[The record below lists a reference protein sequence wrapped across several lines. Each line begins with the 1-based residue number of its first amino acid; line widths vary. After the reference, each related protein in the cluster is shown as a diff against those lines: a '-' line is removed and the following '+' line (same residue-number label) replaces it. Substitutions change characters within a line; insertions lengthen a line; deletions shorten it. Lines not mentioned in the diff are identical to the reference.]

1 MTGYAEFAVTTN
13 FSFLRGASHGEELAM
28 QGKALGLAGLG
39 IADRNSVA
47 GVVRAHQAAKEAG
60 LPFAPGARLIFCDG
74 TPDILAFPESRT
86 AWGRLTKLLTL
97 GKRRTEKGE
106 CLLRRDDLF
115 AHADGLNLIVM
126 PERLKRA
133 AASGK
138 EDPLTA
144 LLQALREAT
153 QVWLG
158 ASMRYRGDDARR
170 LARLAALAGAAR
182 VPLIAT
188 GDVLYHAPERRP
200 LQDVMTCIREHVT
213 LATAGRRLEANAERH
228 LKAPEEMAR
237 LFRAAPEA
245 VDETL
250 HLLERCKFSL
260 DELKYEYPDETRE
273 GYATPQEALV
283 AATEEGARRRYPDG
297 IPDKVRA
304 ALDHEFALIATLNY
318 APYFLTVYDI
328 VRFAREEQGILC
340 QGRGSAANSA
350 VCYCLGVT
358 DVDPARVDLLFERF
372 VSADRGEPPDI
383 DVDFEHE
390 RREIVI
396 QYIYKRY
403 GRHRAGLAATVIC
416 YRARSAIREV
426 GKAFGLSED
435 TVGALAGMLW
445 GWSTQAVS
453 EKDARR
459 VGLDPSDPQLARV
472 LALAREL
479 IGFPRHLSQHVGGF
493 VITRGRLDEVVPIE
507 NAAMEERTCVEWDK
521 DDLDAVGILKI
532 DVLALGMLTCL
543 QRGFDLLNK
552 HYAGPFPPPPARLPP
567 PLAGEGGEGERGLSS
582 RTERVKSQRAPSL
595 PSPASGGGV
604 RGVGGGGQE
613 PFYLAAI
620 PAEEPAV
627 YDMLSRADSIGVF
640 QVESRAQMSMLPRL
654 KPRKFYDLVIEVAI
668 VRPGPIQ
675 GDMVHPYLRRRQGVE
690 KVVFPSPSPEH
701 GPPDELQQVL
711 GKTMGVPL
719 FQEQAMRIAIVAAGF
734 TPAEAD
740 KLRRAMA
747 TFRRVGTIQYF
758 RDKLIEG
765 MARRGY
771 PRDFAERCFRQI
783 EGFGEYGFPESH
795 AASFAL
801 LVYASAWMKCRYPDV
816 FAAAL
821 LNSQPMGFYA
831 PAQIVRDA
839 QEHGVEVRPVDIN
852 HSDWDSTLEPG
863 TPAAARLHARHA
875 EMADDVRTDHALRL
889 GFRQI
894 SGFSQDDGGTIAKCR
909 GAGFDSIRDL
919 WLRTRLK
926 PAALERLA
934 AADAFRSLGL
944 DRRQALWAVRAL
956 RRAGDKDD
964 LPLFAHFASPAREPD
979 VDLPPMLLGEQVVED
994 YRHLHLSLKA
1004 HPVAFLRS
1012 ELARRGMVR
1021 HETLAAIKSGR
1032 RVTVAGLVLVRQRP
1046 GSANGVIFM
1055 TLEDE
1060 TAVANTIVWPQ
1071 VFETFRP
1078 IVLGARLVAVTG
1090 KLQNEYGVIHVVAER
1105 LDDLS
1110 PLLKRLAED
1119 TGSVQALAN
1128 CDEVRRPIPEHR
1140 LSPAA
1145 VAALRRAERDY
1156 AEPTA
1161 AARAAMPKG
1170 RNFH

>member
-1 MTGYAEFAVTTN
+1 
-13 FSFLRGASHGEELAM
+13 
-28 QGKALGLAGLG
+28 
-39 IADRNSVA
+39 
-47 GVVRAHQAAKEAG
+47 
-60 LPFAPGARLIFCDG
+60 
-74 TPDILAFPESRT
+74 
-86 AWGRLTKLLTL
+86 
-97 GKRRTEKGE
+97 
-106 CLLRRDDLF
+106 
-115 AHADGLNLIVM
+115 
-126 PERLKRA
+126 
-133 AASGK
+133 
-138 EDPLTA
+138 
-144 LLQALREAT
+144 
-153 QVWLG
+153 
-158 ASMRYRGDDARR
+158 
-170 LARLAALAGAAR
+170 
-182 VPLIAT
+182 
-188 GDVLYHAPERRP
+188 
-200 LQDVMTCIREHVT
+200 
-213 LATAGRRLEANAERH
+213 
-228 LKAPEEMAR
+228 
-237 LFRAAPEA
+237 
-245 VDETL
+245 
-250 HLLERCKFSL
+250 
-260 DELKYEYPDETRE
+260 
-273 GYATPQEALV
+273 
-283 AATEEGARRRYPDG
+283 
-297 IPDKVRA
+297 
-304 ALDHEFALIATLNY
+304 
-318 APYFLTVYDI
+318 
-328 VRFAREEQGILC
+328 
-340 QGRGSAANSA
+340 
-350 VCYCLGVT
+350 
-358 DVDPARVDLLFERF
+358 
-372 VSADRGEPPDI
+372 
-383 DVDFEHE
+383 
-390 RREIVI
+390 
-396 QYIYKRY
+396 
-403 GRHRAGLAATVIC
+403 
-416 YRARSAIREV
+416 
-426 GKAFGLSED
+426 
-435 TVGALAGMLW
+435 
-445 GWSTQAVS
+445 
-453 EKDARR
+453 
-459 VGLDPSDPQLARV
+459 
-472 LALAREL
+472 
-479 IGFPRHLSQHVGGF
+479 
-493 VITRGRLDEVVPIE
+493 
-507 NAAMEERTCVEWDK
+507 
-521 DDLDAVGILKI
+521 
-532 DVLALGMLTCL
+532 
-543 QRGFDLLNK
+543 
-552 HYAGPFPPPPARLPP
+552 
-567 PLAGEGGEGERGLSS
+567 
-582 RTERVKSQRAPSL
+582 
-595 PSPASGGGV
+595 
-604 RGVGGGGQE
+604 
-613 PFYLAAI
+613 
-620 PAEEPAV
+620 
-627 YDMLSRADSIGVF
+627 
-640 QVESRAQMSMLPRL
+640 
-654 KPRKFYDLVIEVAI
+654 
-668 VRPGPIQ
+668 
-675 GDMVHPYLRRRQGVE
+675 
-690 KVVFPSPSPEH
+690 VVFPSPSSAH

-758 RDKLIEG
+758 RDKLVEG

-839 QEHGVEVRPVDIN
+839 QEHGVEIRPVDVN

-875 EMADDVRTDHALRL
+875 GMADDVRSDHALRL

-894 SGFSQDDGGTIAKCR
+894 SGFSKDDGEAIAKCR

-934 AADAFRSLGL
+934 AADTFRSLGL
-944 DRRQALWAVRAL
+944 DRRAALWAVRAL
-956 RRAGDKDD
+956 RRTGDKDD
-964 LPLFAHFASPAREPD
+964 LPLFAHFASPALEPD
-979 VDLPPMLLGEQVVED
+979 VDLPPMQLGEQVVED

-1004 HPVAFLRS
+1004 HPVAFLRG

-1105 LDDLS
+1105 IDDLT

-1156 AEPTA
+1156 EEPA
-1161 AARAAMPKG
+1161 ATARAAMPKG

>member
-13 FSFLRGASHGEELAM
+13 FSFLRGASHGEELVM
-28 QGKALGLAGLG
+28 QGKALGLAGVG
-39 IADRNSVA
+39 VADRNSVA

-60 LPFAPGARLIFCDG
+60 LTFAPGTRLVFCDG
-74 TPDILAFPESRT
+74 TPDILAYPESRV

-106 CLLRRDDLF
+106 CLIRRDDLL
-115 AHADGLNLIVM
+115 AHADGLNLVVM
-126 PERLKRA
+126 PERLK
-133 AASGK
+133 
-138 EDPLTA
+138 DPLTA

-158 ASMRYRGDDARR
+158 AGMRYRGDDARR
-170 LARLAALAGAAR
+170 LARLAALANTAK

-188 GDVLYHAPERRP
+188 GDVLYHTPERRP

-228 LKAPEEMAR
+228 LKAPQEMAR

-245 VDETL
+245 IGETL
-250 HLLERCKFSL
+250 HLLDRCKFSL

-273 GYATPQEALV
+273 GYATPQAALV
-283 AATEEGARRRYPDG
+283 AATEAGARRRYPDG

-304 ALDHEFALIATLNY
+304 ALDHEFSLIAALNY
-318 APYFLTVYDI
+318 APYFLTVHDI
-328 VRFAREEQGILC
+328 VRFARSEDILC

-358 DVDPARVDLLFERF
+358 EVDPARVDLLFERF

-396 QYIYKRY
+396 QYIYERY

-543 QRGFDLLNK
+543 QRGFDLLNR
-552 HYAGPFPPPPARLPP
+552 HYARLPP
-567 PLAGEGGEGERGLSS
+567 PLAEGGEVERGLSS
-582 RTERVKSQRAPSL
+582 RTERVKSQKAPSL
-595 PSPASGGGV
+595 PSPASGGGM
-604 RGVGGGGQE
+604 RGAGGVGMKDRDGLVPLPLSGGGQE
-613 PFYLAAI
+613 TFSLAAI
-620 PAEEPAV
+620 PPEEPAV

-654 KPRKFYDLVIEVAI
+654 QPKAFYDLVIEVAI

-690 KVVFPSPSPEH
+690 KVVFPSPSPDH

-758 RDKLIEG
+758 RDKLVEG

-852 HSDWDSTLEPG
+852 HSDWDNTLEPA
-863 TPAAARLHARHA
+863 TPAAACLHARHA
-875 EMADDVRTDHALRL
+875 AMAGDVRSDHALRL

-894 SGFSQDDGGTIAKCR
+894 SGFSQDDGEAIAKCR

-919 WLRTRLK
+919 WLRTGLK

-964 LPLFAHFASPAREPD
+964 LPLFAHFASPALEPD
-979 VDLPPMLLGEQVVED
+979 VDLPRMLLGEQVVED

-1004 HPVAFLRS
+1004 HPVAFLRG
-1012 ELARRGMVR
+1012 ELARRGIVR

-1090 KLQNEYGVIHVVAER
+1090 KLQNEFGVIHVVADR
-1105 LDDLS
+1105 LDDLT
-1110 PLLKRLAED
+1110 PLLKLLAEE

-1145 VAALRRAERDY
+1145 VAALRRVERDY
-1156 AEPTA
+1156 ADAPA
-1161 AARAAMPKG
+1161 ATARAAMPKG